1 VQTPSAVG
9 RWPIAR
15 LAPAGVL
22 DTLPPRLRP
31 DARLGVL
38 DITKYFGTTS
48 GGIKTYLL
56 EKARYVG
63 PRPALRQVMV
73 VPGPEDEVATGDGS
87 RTYRLRGPR
96 IPAHDPYRFLLATRS
111 LRRILEHESPDLIE
125 VGSPFLVPW
134 LTKLA
139 NRRLRAPIVW
149 YYHSH
154 LPRLAAPDPSAAT
167 VTRRAAS
174 HLLSRYVR
182 LLGDQFPVVFCAS
195 QFSASVLT
203 AQGVDR
209 VVRVP
214 LGVDVHHFS
223 PDRREHRCATRQRV
237 GLWSGPVALFAGRF
251 AAEKRLDVILEAW
264 PEVERRTGCRLALL
278 GGGPAAESLRRH
290 RHANRVTWLPWEGD
304 RERFADILA
313 AVDVY
318 VAPGPAE
325 TFGLSALEAM
335 ASGTPVLSVDSGA
348 VSELVIRGDAGQL
361 FADGCVDS
369 VITSATQLLAG
380 DLVAAGARARRL
392 AERDH
397 AWDHVLGTLFAR
409 YADLVEGRPLPFA

>member
-1 VQTPSAVG
+1 M
-9 RWPIAR
+9 
-15 LAPAGVL
+15 
-22 DTLPPRLRP
+22 
-31 DARLGVL
+31 L

-63 PRPALRQVMV
+63 PRPTLRQVMV
-73 VPGPEDEVATGDGS
+73 LPGAADDVATDDGS

-96 IPAHDPYRFLLATRS
+96 IPAHEPYRFLFATRS

-139 NRRLRAPIVW
+139 NRRLQAPMVW

-154 LPRLAAPDPSAAT
+154 LPRLAMPDPAAGSFAQHAT
-167 VTRRAAS
+167 SR
-174 HLLSRYVR
+174 LLSRYVR
-182 LLGDQFPVVFCAS
+182 LLGDQFPAVFCAS
-195 QFSASVLT
+195 RFSASAL
-203 AQGVDR
+203 AAEGVAR

-214 LGVDVHHFS
+214 LGVDVHHFT
-223 PDRREHRCATRQRV
+223 PARRGHLRTTRQQA

-251 AAEKRLDVILEAW
+251 ATEKRLEVILEAW

-290 RHANRVTWLPWEGD
+290 RHAKRVTWLPWEGD
-304 RERFADILA
+304 RDRFADLLA

-335 ASGTPVLSVDSGA
+335 ASGLPVLAVDSGA
-348 VSELVIRGDAGQL
+348 VSELVVRGDAGL
-361 FADGCVDS
+361 LYADGS
-369 VITSATQLLAG
+369 VESAVESATRLLQG
-380 DLVAAGARARRL
+380 NLAATGARARSL
-392 AERDH
+392 AEREH
-397 AWDHVLGTLFAR
+397 AWDHVLGQLFAR
-409 YADLVEGRPLPFA
+409 YADLVDGRPLPLE

>member
-1 VQTPSAVG
+1 MT

-15 LAPAGVL
+15 LATPGVL
-22 DTLPPRLRP
+22 DELPPRLRA

-63 PRPALRQVMV
+63 PRPDLRQVMV
-73 VPGPEDEVATGDGS
+73 LPGAEDDITTGDGS

-96 IPAHDPYRFLLATRS
+96 IPTHEPYRFLLATRS
-111 LRRILEHESPDLIE
+111 LKRILEHESPDLIE

-139 NRRLRAPIVW
+139 NRRLQAPMVW

-154 LPRLAAPDPSAAT
+154 LPRLAMPDPAT
-167 VTRRAAS
+167 GSIAQHMTSR
-174 HLLSRYVR
+174 LLSRYVR
-182 LLGDQFPVVFCAS
+182 LLGGQFPVVFCAS
-195 QFSASVLT
+195 QFSASALA
-203 AQGVDR
+203 AQGVAR

-214 LGVDVHHFS
+214 LGVDVRHFT
-223 PDRREHRCATRQRV
+223 PNRKEYMRATRQHA

-251 AAEKRLDVILEAW
+251 APEKRVEVILEAW
-264 PEVERRTGCRLALL
+264 PEIERRTGCRLAML

-348 VSELVIRGDAGQL
+348 VSELVVRGNAGVL
-361 FADGCVDS
+361 YADGSVES
-369 VITSATQLLAG
+369 VIESATRLLSG
-380 DLVAAGARARRL
+380 DLAATGARARRL
-392 AERDH
+392 ADQEH
-397 AWDHVLGTLFAR
+397 GWDQVLGQLFAR
-409 YADLVEGRPLPFA
+409 YGDLVEGRPLPFE

>member
-1 VQTPSAVG
+1 MQSRFAVG
-9 RWPIAR
+9 RWPISR
-15 LAPAGVL
+15 LATPGIL
-22 DTLPPRLRP
+22 DELPPRLRP
-31 DARLGVL
+31 DASLGVL

-63 PRPALRQVMV
+63 PRPSLRQVMV
-73 VPGPEDEVATGDGS
+73 LPGAEDDITTGDGS

-96 IPAHDPYRFLLATRS
+96 IPAHEPYRFLLATRS

-139 NRRLRAPIVW
+139 NRRLQAPMVW

-154 LPRLAAPDPSAAT
+154 LPRLAMPDPAAGSLAQ
-167 VTRRAAS
+167 RATS
-174 HLLSRYVR
+174 RMLSRYVR
-182 LLGDQFPVVFCAS
+182 LLGDHFPVVFCAS
-195 QFSASVLT
+195 RFSASALA
-203 AQGVDR
+203 AQGVNR

-214 LGVDVHHFS
+214 LGVDVRHFT
-223 PDRREHRCATRQRV
+223 PDRRGHLRTTRQHT
-237 GLWSGPVALFAGRF
+237 GLWSGPVALFAGRL
-251 AAEKRLDVILEAW
+251 APEKRLDLILEAW

-290 RHANRVTWLPWEGD
+290 SHANRVTWLPWEGD
-304 RERFADILA
+304 RERFADLLA

-348 VSELVIRGDAGQL
+348 VAELVDRGDAGAL
-361 FADGCVDS
+361 YADGS
-369 VITSATQLLAG
+369 VESVVESATRLIEG
-380 DLVAAGARARRL
+380 DLPAAGARARNL
-392 AERDH
+392 AEREH
-397 AWDHVLGTLFAR
+397 AWDHVLGRLFAR
-409 YADLVEGRPLPFA
+409 YTDLVAGRPLRFE